1 MTITLEQVEQRF
13 PNDHCRQV
21 DAEYYIRCLQTTNH
35 VDFLD
40 LGAGDGR
47 SFDVARTVF
56 PDLSWVGV
64 DIENSPEVASRSR
77 TDCTFM
83 TYDGVNLPYQD
94 NTFDIVYSR
103 QVFEHVR
110 HPELLMR
117 EIRRVLK
124 PGGLF
129 IGSVSQMEPYHSYS
143 YWNFTY
149 YGFAVIAD
157 EAGLSLVE
165 FRPGI
170 DGIMLAI
177 RHLTLFG
184 IGINLAGTFLSMFS
198 ADSPVNVLIGN
209 IAMGRPT
216 SVAEINKMKV
226 TYAGHLCFCF
236 QKPLG

>member
-1 MTITLEQVEQRF
+1 MIITPNEIDRRF

-21 DAEYYIRCLQTTNH
+21 DAEYYIRCLATQQH

-47 SFDVARTVF
+47 SFDVASAAF

-77 TDCTFM
+77 TDCRFM
-83 TYDGVNLPYQD
+83 TYDGVNLPYPD

-110 HPELLMR
+110 HPEALLR

-124 PGGLF
+124 PGGVF
-129 IGSVSQMEPYHSYS
+129 VGSVSQLEPFHSYS

-149 YGFAVIAD
+149 YGFAVLAHD
-157 EAGLSLVE
+157 AGLSLVE

-170 DGIMLAI
+170 DGVMLSI

-184 IGINLAGTFLSMFS
+184 IGLNLAGSFLSMFG
-198 ADSPVNVLIGN
+198 ADSPINVLIGN
-209 IAMGRPT
+209 IAIGRQA
-216 SVAEINKMKV
+216 SIAEINKMKV

-236 QKPLG
+236 QKVNG